1 MIRKLLVGMTALA
14 CATLAAGAQAQ
25 AWPTKPIRFVNPFPA
40 GGGTDTFAR
49 PLAAIL
55 SGSLGQQVVIDNL
68 GGAGGTVGAAVAAK
82 AAPDGYTFMVGAI
95 HHTIAPSV
103 YKALSYDIERDF
115 VPVALIATVPNVVV
129 VQPKLGLNS
138 FKELLNYAK
147 ANPGKLTFA
156 TPGSGTSQQLA
167 AELVKLTQK
176 VDMLHVPYKGM
187 GPAMQDFL
195 GGSIDTVFDGMGA
208 SAAQI
213 RAGKAKPLGVMASK
227 RSAQFPEVPTLAE
240 QGYPG
245 LEVTTWY
252 MIWALKGTPQ
262 AVIDRM
268 AKDVAK
274 AADDPVIKNV
284 WANASAEFP
293 TMGAQELVK
302 FVRSEIE
309 RWGRIAREANVRV
322 DN

>member
-1 MIRKLLVGMTALA
+1 MNKKLVMGLAALA
-14 CATLAAGAQAQ
+14 CATFAAGVHAQ
-25 AWPTKPIRFVNPFPA
+25 AWPTKPIRFINPFPA

-49 PLAAIL
+49 PLAAVL
-55 SGSLGQQVVIDNL
+55 GKSLGQQVVIENL
-68 GGAGGTVGAAVAAK
+68 GGAGGTVGASVAAK

-103 YKALSYDIERDF
+103 YKSLSYDIERDF
-115 VPVALIATVPNVVV
+115 IPIAVIATVPNVVV
-129 VQPKLGLNS
+129 AQPKFGFNT
-138 FKELLNYAK
+138 FKDLVEYAK
-147 ANPGKLTFA
+147 ANPGKLSFA

-167 AELVKLTQK
+167 AELVKVTHK
-176 VDMLHVPYKGM
+176 VDLLHVPYKGM

-195 GGSIDTVFDGMGA
+195 GGTVDTIFDGMGA

-213 RAGKAKPLGVMASK
+213 RAGKAKALGVMASK
-227 RSAQFPEVPTLAE
+227 RSTQFPDIPTLAE

-252 MIWALKGTPQ
+252 GIWALKGTPQ
-262 AVIDRM
+262 EAIDRM
-268 AKDVAK
+268 AKDVIK
-274 AADDPVIKNV
+274 ASEDPIIKSV

-293 TMGAQELVK
+293 TMSAAELVK
-302 FVRSEIE
+302 FVHTEIE
-309 RWGRIAREANVRV
+309 RWGKVAKAAGVKV